1 MRTLLARDETSC
13 PYFLWLMYSES
24 GHFMVTLSYT
34 NNNSLHKYCDLGK
47 KIISS
52 IVPIVHKC
60 LCED

>member
-13 PYFLWLMYSES
+13 PYFLWFIYFES
-24 GHFMVTLSYT
+24 GHFVVTISYP
-34 NNNSLHKYCDLGK
+34 NNNLHKYCDLGK

-60 LCED
+60 LYED